1 MATKAT
7 KKPVKK
13 PAKKPAAPSVK
24 RIPATTPAPEQA
36 PKIWPKEMAILCLKF
51 LSADATYTRSLTL
64 SVDAAISKDEIA
76 AIAQKKAQGGTLLE
90 SHLIPYS
97 PGI

>member
-1 MATKAT
+1 MEKKKAPKKTT
-7 KKPVKK
+7 KKPV
-13 PAKKPAAPSVK
+13 KKPAAPSVK
-24 RIPATTPAPEQA
+24 RIPATTPAPAQTAE
-36 PKIWPKEMAILCLKF
+36 PKEMAILCLKF

-76 AIAQKKAQGGTLLE
+76 AIAQKKVHGGTLLE
-90 SHLIPYS
+90 AHLIPYA

>member
-1 MATKAT
+1 MEKKKAPKKTT
-7 KKPVKK
+7 KKPGKK
-13 PAKKPAAPSVK
+13 PTAPSVK
-24 RIPATTPAPEQA
+24 RIPATTPAPAKTAE
-36 PKIWPKEMAILCLKF
+36 PKEMAILRLKY

-76 AIAQKKAQGGTLLE
+76 VIAEKKAQGGTLLE
-90 SHLIPYS
+90 AHLIPYS

>member
-13 PAKKPAAPSVK
+13 PAKKAAPSVK
-24 RIPATTPAPEQA
+24 KIPAPAPSPA
-36 PKIWPKEMAILCLKF
+36 PKAEPKETAILRLRYM
-51 LSADATYTRSLTL
+51 SADATYTRSLTM

-76 AIAQKKAQGGTLLE
+76 AIAQKKAHGGTLLE

>member
-13 PAKKPAAPSVK
+13 PAKKAAASVK
-24 RIPATTPAPEQA
+24 KIPATTPAQA
-36 PKIWPKEMAILCLKF
+36 PAPKPWPKAAAILCLKY

-76 AIAQKKAQGGTLLE
+76 VIAEKKAHGGTLLE